1 MAASGWEPTPHFLP
15 LWTGDSWVRLKGWHD
30 EMNNV
35 NVIVILWLPLLF
47 GGYPSDLS
55 FSIWQLFIVRFIII
69 SVELSLCDCNR
80 HHHHHCHHHRHC
92 ETFLRQTESPIIP
105 RTTPKTSIP
114 RPKNMN
120 WEQQRLQN
128 SDVRLFMEQSMANVD
143 VHLTFNLKRCT
154 KWTRNLGV
162 GLLVLTN
169 IGETKAPESSA
180 NNEFLKTKNSFY
192 SWRRSIPQ
200 SKWSS
205 VANPFCSSA
214 CTAPSSWQCQSDGG
228 ENNGEIYTAG
238 KNFMDK
244 FHLCLQE

>member
-1 MAASGWEPTPHFLP
+1 MWNRHC
-15 LWTGDSWVRLKGWHD
+15 
-30 EMNNV
+30 
-35 NVIVILWLPLLF
+35 VIVIV
-47 GGYPSDLS
+47 
-55 FSIWQLFIVRFIII
+55 IIIINFIVT
-69 SVELSLCDCNR
+69 VK
-80 HHHHHCHHHRHC
+80 
-92 ETFLRQTESPIIP
+92 TFLRQTESPIIP

-205 VANPFCSSA
+205 VASRSCSSA
-214 CTAPSSWQCQSDGG
+214 CTVPSSWQCRSDSG
-228 ENNGEIYTAG
+228 ENNGEVNKDI
-238 KNFMDK
+238 KEHIC
-244 FHLCLQE
+244 HLQCLPRSSLSHWAVGEKGN